1 MDKIQDE
8 IIGEVLGAD
17 VIVIGLPVYNFGMPS
32 TLKAWFDYVA
42 RAGTTFQY
50 TAEGPEGLVKGK
62 KAILAQARAGKY
74 DDATGFPFAV
84 PHTKSLL
91 GFVGVDDVTVVTAEG
106 LAFGPEAAAE
116 AISGAV
122 AEISAL

>member
-1 MDKIQDE
+1 
-8 IIGEVLGAD
+8 
-17 VIVIGLPVYNFGMPS
+17 MPS
-32 TLKAWFDYVA
+32 TLKSWFDYIA

-62 KAILAQARAGKY
+62 KAIVAQARAGKY

-84 PHTKSLL
+84 PHLKALL
-91 GFVGVDDVTVVTAEG
+91 GFVGVTDVTVVTAEG

-116 AISGAV
+116 AV
-122 AEISAL
+122 AAAKTEIAALA